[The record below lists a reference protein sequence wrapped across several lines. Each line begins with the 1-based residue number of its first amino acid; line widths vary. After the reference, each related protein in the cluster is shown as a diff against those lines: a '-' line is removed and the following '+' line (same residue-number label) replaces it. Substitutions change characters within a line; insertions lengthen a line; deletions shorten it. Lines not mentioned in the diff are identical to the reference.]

1 MKNLIVPLYLLFSI
15 CLFAQENEQMRMFST
30 LKVGFLAGI
39 NFSDLSSGSFVLEGK
54 TNITSNLNLK
64 LSLGYSVIS
73 KKEVYTVQTY
83 QHFVSTNYDQ
93 YATESYTVDK
103 INYDVFPI
111 SLGLEYFI
119 SRNVFSPYALLEA
132 GYNFSNIHQVRS
144 GGDIGIAGYFDTFDQ
159 LPNAYKGA
167 APLIS
172 TDNPYRIAVG
182 VGTTYKVTS
191 YINLDV
197 RYVFQ
202 YNKSIANTHQILLGI
217 NI

>member
-1 MKNLIVPLYLLFSI
+1 MKNLIVPLFLLFSI
-15 CLFAQENEQMRMFST
+15 CLFAQENEQVRMFST

-39 NFSDLSSGSFVLEGK
+39 NFSNQSGSSFVLEGK

-64 LSLGYSVIS
+64 LSLGYSVIN
-73 KKEVYTVQTY
+73 KNDVFTVKTY
-83 QHFVSTNYDQ
+83 QHFVFTNYEQ
-93 YATESYTVDK
+93 YEAESYTVDK

-119 SRNVFSPYALLEA
+119 SRNVFSPYAALEA
-132 GYNFSNIHQVRS
+132 GYNFSNIHPLRS
-144 GGDIGIAGYFDTFDQ
+144 GGNIGIADGYFDTFDQ
-159 LPNAYKGA
+159 LPAAYKGT
-167 APLIS
+167 LS

-191 YINLDV
+191 LINLDI

-202 YNKSIANTHQILLGI
+202 YNKSIANIHQILLGI

>member
-1 MKNLIVPLYLLFSI
+1 MKNLIVPLFLLFSI
-15 CLFAQENEQMRMFST
+15 CLFAQENEQVRMFST

-39 NFSDLSSGSFVLEGK
+39 NFSDQSGSSFVLEGK
-54 TNITSNLNLK
+54 TNIISNLNLK
-64 LSLGYSVIS
+64 LSLGYSVIN
-73 KKEVYTVQTY
+73 KNDVFTVKTY
-83 QHFVSTNYDQ
+83 QYIVSTNHSQ
-93 YATESYTVDK
+93 YEAESYTVDK

-132 GYNFSNIHQVRS
+132 GYNYSNIHPIRS
-144 GGDIGIAGYFDTFDQ
+144 GGNISIAAGYFDTFDQ
-159 LPNAYKGA
+159 LPAAYKGE
-167 APLIS
+167 IS

-182 VGTTYKVTS
+182 AGTTYKVTS
-191 YINLDV
+191 YINLDI

-202 YNKSIANTHQILLGI
+202 YNKSIANTHQILLGV